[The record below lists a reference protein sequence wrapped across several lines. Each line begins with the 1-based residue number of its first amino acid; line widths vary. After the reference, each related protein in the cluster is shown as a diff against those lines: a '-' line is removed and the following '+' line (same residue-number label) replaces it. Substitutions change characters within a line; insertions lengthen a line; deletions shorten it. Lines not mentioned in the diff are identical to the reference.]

1 MVDPPHTV
9 DRAAGEGGSWDTG
22 PLEEGEGTS
31 SVVRGTSGVIE
42 AQEVGAGA
50 LVGVAE
56 GLGMEE
62 EMKVYKYS
70 NYCVV
75 CVFKYNTLYQLHI
88 FWGTIWA
95 IKK

>member
-1 MVDPPHTV
+1 VVDPPHTV

-22 PLEEGEGTS
+22 PLAEGEGTS
-31 SVVRGTSGVIE
+31 SVVRGTRGVFE

-70 NYCVV
+70 NSTGLCV
-75 CVFKYNTLYQLHI
+75 
-88 FWGTIWA
+88 
-95 IKK
+95 